1 MRCIQCITKIYVERR
16 GAVTSDVFD
25 NRRNFLK
32 FGVYSSI
39 FGAGVFLSTSSHS
52 QVKRLEQL
60 AGILGDAAR
69 TQSWVEENR
78 SYREAFQIPV
88 GGALEQ
94 APTRARPSKTPIS
107 QRATSLIVSFEVSSP
122 EMYQA
127 RYTKPVWPKGESG
140 VTIGIGYDIGYTR
153 AADLK
158 KDWAGYLDDG
168 DIESLRIA
176 CGVRGAGARPVAGNL
191 RGVVVPWDVAL
202 KQYQNVMQPRYVGIA
217 ERALPNFKEL
227 SEDCRGAL
235 VSLVYNRG
243 ASFGIPEHRDK
254 TGRYKEMRNI
264 KAAMI
269 KQDFASIPQEIRTMK
284 RLWSINELPGL
295 HKRRDAES
303 VLFEIGLGMS

>member
-1 MRCIQCITKIYVERR
+1 M
-16 GAVTSDVFD
+16 ADDVFD
-25 NRRNFLK
+25 SRRNFLK
-32 FGVYSSI
+32 FGMYSSV
-39 FGAGVFLSTSSHS
+39 FGAGVLLSSSGYS
-52 QVKRLEQL
+52 QVKRLDQL
-60 AGILGDAAR
+60 VGILGEAAR
-69 TQSWVEENR
+69 IQSWVEENR

-153 AADLK
+153 ATDLR

-168 DIESLRIA
+168 AIDSLLVA
-176 CGVRGAGARPVAGNL
+176 CGVRGSRARPVAGEL
-191 RGVVVPWDVAL
+191 RNVVVPWDVAL

-217 ERALPNFKEL
+217 ERALPNFKDL

-243 ASFGIPEHRDK
+243 ASFGIPEHRDR

-264 KAAMI
+264 KAAMT
-269 KQDFASIPQEIRTMK
+269 KRDYVSVPQQIRAMK
-284 RLWSINELPGL
+284 RLWNVSELPGL
-295 HKRRDAES
+295 HKRRDAEA